1 MVLVKNLNFFHLF
14 ILGLIGQENVF
25 VNILERKKGFLD
37 SKITK
42 LKKSNIW
49 YFSKGVSPWF
59 FSLRSKHFQSSHC
72 AKVRAGAK
80 KSGRGRGRGEEETLT
95 HKPHDSGKRPL
106 IFHSTVHL

>member
-59 FSLRSKHFQSSHC
+59 FSLRSKRSQSSHC

-80 KSGRGRGRGEEETLT
+80 KKRWKGEGQGRRGNAC
-95 HKPHDSGKRPL
+95 PQAP
-106 IFHSTVHL
+106 

>member
-25 VNILERKKGFLD
+25 VNILEGKKGFLD

-80 KSGRGRGRGEEETLT
+80 KKVEGGGAGE
-95 HKPHDSGKRPL
+95 KRKCLPTSPMIL
-106 IFHSTVHL
+106 ENAP

>member
-49 YFSKGVSPWF
+49 YFSKGVSSF
-59 FSLRSKHFQSSHC
+59 RLFDLLFLFLLFNRLHF
-72 AKVRAGAK
+72 R
-80 KSGRGRGRGEEETLT
+80 
-95 HKPHDSGKRPL
+95 
-106 IFHSTVHL
+106 

>member
-42 LKKSNIW
+42 LKKSNIN
-49 YFSKGVSPWF
+49 FGIFPKGLVHVF
-59 FSLRSKHFQSSHC
+59 FSLRSKRFQSSHF
-72 AKVRAGAK
+72 AKVRAGPK
-80 KSGRGRGRGEEETLT
+80 KKRWKGEGQGRRGNAC
-95 HKPHDSGKRPL
+95 PQAP
-106 IFHSTVHL
+106 

>member
-1 MVLVKNLNFFHLF
+1 MVLVKNLNFLHLF

-49 YFSKGVSPWF
+49 F
-59 FSLRSKHFQSSHC
+59 FSLRSKRFQSSHC

-80 KSGRGRGRGEEETLT
+80 KKRWKGEGQGRRGNAC
-95 HKPHDSGKRPL
+95 PQAP
-106 IFHSTVHL
+106 